1 MAYIPPAHNAVNFDL
16 KPTGSA
22 TVVIPAHNAVNFDL
36 ATEDGSGSGPGPV
49 DASDNAR
56 LRNFAILLA
65 I

>member
-1 MAYIPPAHNAVNFDL
+1 MAYTPPAHNAVNFDL

-22 TVVIPAHNAVNFDL
+22 VVVIPAYNAVNFDL
-36 ATEDGSGSGPGPV
+36 ATEDGSGSGPGPIEV
-49 DASDNAR
+49 SDNAR